1 MIKNPVKEKE
11 KKKVGAQKSHNIRKS
26 CTVSA
31 CHCLSVY
38 LPGSACLS
46 LSVCVCQSAC
56 LSLSACLP
64 VCLCLFASL
73 PAYLPVSLPV
83 HLCVCLPVC
92 LPISLSACLYI
103 SVCVSF
109 LSHGGHSTKPVHS
122 PNHTLHPQM
131 VVNVMLLI
139 GLLCSGIGH
148 TSTRMGVG
156 AMKLVYW
163 GSNQ

>member
-31 CHCLSVY
+31 SLCTCLALPACLCLSVSASLPACLY
-38 LPGSACLS
+38 LPAC
-46 LSVCVCQSAC
+46 LSVCVCLPVC
-56 LSLSACLP
+56 LPISLSACLYI
-64 VCLCLFASL
+64 S
-73 PAYLPVSLPV
+73 
-83 HLCVCLPVC
+83 VCLPVC

-148 TSTRMGVG
+148 TSTRMRVG

>member
-31 CHCLSVY
+31 SLCTCLALPACLCLSVSASLAACLY
-38 LPGSACLS
+38 LPACLS
-46 LSVCVCQSAC
+46 V
-56 LSLSACLP
+56 
-64 VCLCLFASL
+64 
-73 PAYLPVSLPV
+73 
-83 HLCVCLPVC
+83 CVCLPVC